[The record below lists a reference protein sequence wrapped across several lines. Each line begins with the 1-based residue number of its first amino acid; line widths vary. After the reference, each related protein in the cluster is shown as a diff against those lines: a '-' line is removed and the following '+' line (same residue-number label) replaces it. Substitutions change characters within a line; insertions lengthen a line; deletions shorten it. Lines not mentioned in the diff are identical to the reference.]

1 MQRSVLLSITP
12 MQTGRSNLLQ
22 LVEASEQNSTLLFH
36 TPTVR
41 GRPHLLQQ
49 IGRLRKKLN
58 S

>member
-1 MQRSVLLSITP
+1 MQRSVLLSITV
-12 MQTGRSNLLQ
+12 MQTGRSSLLQ
-22 LVEASEQNSTLLFH
+22 LVEASEQDSTLLFH

-49 IGRLRKKLN
+49 IGWLRKKLN